1 MSTRRR
7 QPGAGTTP
15 ARATLNDVARKAG
28 VSVMTVSNFV
38 RGKPVRAKTKK
49 RVEAAIA
56 LLSYRPNRS
65 ARSLRL
71 SEESSV
77 GIVIADSDPA
87 FLNDP
92 FISRLVSGL
101 SNYLSNL
108 DYTLDV
114 QGVTPERFSDATILA
129 KSGNAALCAILCGP
143 RSIRRDHLANLQRLG
158 PPIVV
163 FQEVFKPP
171 APNVA
176 IISQD
181 DLSGGMQLG
190 EHLLATKVRSV
201 IFVRPALDWCAVE
214 QRERGLR
221 NILGHAGATIDIQT
235 LSAASERFNDV
246 QRVVTDCLAKGTPD
260 AIVGATDSMAVAA
273 LKSCEL
279 AGRRVPRDLI
289 VAGFNGFDV
298 WRITTPTLT
307 TVVSPAYEM
316 GRRAGEL
323 LIGRLQNGEFAKR
336 RVVLPVRL
344 QIGESTAR

>member
-1 MSTRRR
+1 MSKRRR
-7 QPGAGTTP
+7 QRGAGMKP
-15 ARATLNDVARKAG
+15 ARATLNDVARKTG

-56 LLSYRPNRS
+56 LLNYRPNRS

-129 KSGNAALCAILCGP
+129 KLGNAALCAILCGP
-143 RSIRRDHLANLQRLG
+143 RSLRRDHLANLQRLG
-158 PPIVV
+158 QPIVV
-163 FQEVFKPP
+163 FQEVFKSP

-190 EHLLATKVRSV
+190 EHLLGTKVHSV
-201 IFVRPALDWCAVE
+201 ILSDQHWT
-214 QRERGLR
+214 
-221 NILGHAGATIDIQT
+221 GAPSS
-235 LSAASERFNDV
+235 SANA
-246 QRVVTDCLAKGTPD
+246 DCG
-260 AIVGATDSMAVAA
+260 I
-273 LKSCEL
+273 
-279 AGRRVPRDLI
+279 
-289 VAGFNGFDV
+289 F
-298 WRITTPTLT
+298 
-307 TVVSPAYEM
+307 
-316 GRRAGEL
+316 
-323 LIGRLQNGEFAKR
+323 
-336 RVVLPVRL
+336 
-344 QIGESTAR
+344 

>member
-1 MSTRRR
+1 MNKRRR
-7 QPGAGTTP
+7 QPGVGP
-15 ARATLNDVARKAG
+15 GSARATLNDVARKAG

-38 RGKPVRAKTKK
+38 RGKAVRAKTKK
-49 RVEAAIA
+49 RVEEAIA
-56 LLSYRPNRS
+56 LLNYRPNRS

-129 KSGNAALCAILCGP
+129 KLGNAALCAILCGP
-143 RSIRRDHLANLQRLG
+143 RSRRRDHLANLQRLG
-158 PPIVV
+158 QPIVV
-163 FQEVFKPP
+163 FQEVFKSP

-176 IISQD
+176 VISQD
-181 DLSGGMQLG
+181 DLSGGAQLG
-190 EHLLATKVRSV
+190 EHLLSKKVRSV
-201 IFVRPALDWCAVE
+201 IFVRPALDWSALE

-221 NILGHAGATIDIQT
+221 NVLRNAGTPIEMRT
-235 LSAASERFNDV
+235 LSAASERFEDV
-246 QRVVTDCLAKGTPD
+246 QRVVLECLAKETPD

-273 LKSCEL
+273 LKGCER
-279 AGRRVPRDLI
+279 AGRRVPKDLI

-298 WRITTPTLT
+298 WRFTTPTLT

-316 GRRAGEL
+316 GRHAGEL

-336 RVVLPVRL
+336 RLVLPVRL

>member
-1 MSTRRR
+1 MNS
-7 QPGAGTTP
+7 
-15 ARATLNDVARKAG
+15 ARATLNDVAHKAG

-49 RVEAAIA
+49 RVEEAIA
-56 LLSYRPNRS
+56 LLNYRPNRS

-129 KSGNAALCAILCGP
+129 KLGNAALCAILCGP

-171 APNVA
+171 AANVA

-190 EHLLATKVRSV
+190 EHLLETKVRSV
-201 IFVRPALDWCAVE
+201 IFVRPALDWCAIE

-221 NILGHAGATIDIQT
+221 NILGQAGVAIDFRT
-235 LSAASERFNDV
+235 LSAASERFDDV
-246 QRVVTDCLAKGTPD
+246 QRIVTDCLAKGAPPD

-279 AGRRVPRDLI
+279 AGRRVPRDII

-298 WRITTPTLT
+298 WRVTTPTLT

-316 GRRAGEL
+316 GRHAGEL
-323 LIGRLQNGEFAKR
+323 LIGRIQNGEFARR